1 MPNHHRSAVPPPRSQ
16 PARLLRRLSP
26 VWSCLPQA
34 RRQEL
39 LLVLS
44 QIIAK
49 SLSAAL
55 RKEANHEHI

>member
-1 MPNHHRSAVPPPRSQ
+1 MSNYHRSAVPPPRSQ
-16 PARLLRRLSP
+16 PARFLRRLSRA
-26 VWSCLPQA
+26 WSCLPQP
-34 RRQEL
+34 RRQEA

-49 SLSAAL
+49 SLPAVV

>member
-1 MPNHHRSAVPPPRSQ
+1 MSNHHRSAVPPRSQ

-26 VWSCLPQA
+26 VWSCLPQP